1 MLSLVIGRPGG
12 LAGSAVRCP
21 WRRPGLSNL
30 LGSCCTRWWL
40 ELRLLQRGRAWTER
54 WVWKRGRAWRPA
66 PQPFLSASL
75 HGNRVDISSGGS
87 HLTLLQKGRVSDP
100 WLSQGEWK
108 RSLPGKRTC
117 GRMLSFVYN
126 IQNGLWLALTM
137 GRAFVCRFRRVEGRE
152 GVQHMGT
159 HKHVCAHTHTIWV
172 IFVLYS
178 GL

>member
-1 MLSLVIGRPGG
+1 M
-12 LAGSAVRCP
+12 
-21 WRRPGLSNL
+21 
-30 LGSCCTRWWL
+30 
-40 ELRLLQRGRAWTER
+40 
-54 WVWKRGRAWRPA
+54 WKRGRAGRPA

-108 RSLPGKRTC
+108 RGLPGKGTC

-159 HKHVCAHTHTIWV
+159 HTHVCARTDTHTHTQ
-172 IFVLYS
+172 S
-178 GL
+178 GLSLCYIVDYNSVKPSLYIELH

>member
-21 WRRPGLSNL
+21 WRRPGLINL

-40 ELRLLQRGRAWTER
+40 ELRLLRRGRDWTER
-54 WVWKRGRAWRPA
+54 WVWKRGRVWGAA
-66 PQPFLSASL
+66 PQPFPSASL

-108 RSLPGKRTC
+108 RSLPGERTC

-137 GRAFVCRFRRVEGRE
+137 GRAFVGSEEWKEGK
-152 GVQHMGT
+152 GYNTWAHTNTCV
-159 HKHVCAHTHTIWV
+159 HTHTHTHNLGYLCAI
-172 IFVLYS
+172 
-178 GL
+178 